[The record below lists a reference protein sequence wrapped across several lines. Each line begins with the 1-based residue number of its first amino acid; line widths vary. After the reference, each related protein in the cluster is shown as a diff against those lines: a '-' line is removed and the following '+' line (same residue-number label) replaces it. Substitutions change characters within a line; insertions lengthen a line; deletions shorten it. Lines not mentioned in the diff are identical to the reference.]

1 MKTVK
6 RIIAVLLLTI
16 VIILVGYLFY
26 TGSRLHDETE
36 QTNTEESYYAEENY
50 KY

>member
-16 VIILVGYLFY
+16 VVVLVGYLSF
-26 TGSRLHDETE
+26 TGSRLHDKKEQTETE
-36 QTNTEESYYAEENY
+36 VICYVQEDY